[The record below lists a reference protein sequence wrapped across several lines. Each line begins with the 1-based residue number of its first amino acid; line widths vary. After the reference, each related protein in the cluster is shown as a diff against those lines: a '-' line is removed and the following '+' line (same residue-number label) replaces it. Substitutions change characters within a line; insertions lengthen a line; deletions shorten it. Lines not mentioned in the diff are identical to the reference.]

1 MKMSFSKTIG
11 QNNYSFSVE
20 GNNLFELVQ
29 ESQKLGFYDIEK
41 CGLCG
46 GNLLSLR
53 SYITEK
59 GGYEYVKVSCSSCG
73 GQVTFGKSKE
83 HKDTFFLRRNPDK
96 SIAWEK
102 AIKKDEAV
110 TE

>member
-1 MKMSFSKTIG
+1 MKMTFSKIIG
-11 QNNYSFSVE
+11 MNNYTFTVE

-29 ESQKLGFYDIEK
+29 ESQKLGFFDVEK

-46 GNLLSLR
+46 GNLLNLR
-53 SYITEK
+53 SYVTK
-59 GGYEYVKVSCSSCG
+59 DGGFEYVKIGCGSCG

-83 HKDTFFLRRNPDK
+83 HKDTFYLRKNADK

-102 AIKKDEAV
+102 GVKKEE
-110 TE
+110 TIE